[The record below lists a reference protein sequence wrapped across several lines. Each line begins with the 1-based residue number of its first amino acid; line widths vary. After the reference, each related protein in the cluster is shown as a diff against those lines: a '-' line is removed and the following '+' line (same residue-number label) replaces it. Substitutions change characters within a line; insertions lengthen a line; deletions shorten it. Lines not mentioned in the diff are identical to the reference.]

1 MQSQFFLTQLYLERA
16 RLPLQEWTPFLSS
29 ILNPIQTPR
38 LSHLE
43 PHHPIFLHLCLEPYH
58 PISLVQPYGRLTLYS
73 GWGYLGAR
81 ALRVPTPIIV
91 YSVAN
96 YTPHRSRFWANI

>member
-1 MQSQFFLTQLYLERA
+1 MSLNHCEIAL
-16 RLPLQEWTPFLSS
+16 LPLQEWKPFLSS

-58 PISLVQPYGRLTLYS
+58 PISLVQPYGRLTLSS

-96 YTPHRSRFWANI
+96 YRPHLSRFWANM

>member
-1 MQSQFFLTQLYLERA
+1 MSLNHCEIAL
-16 RLPLQEWTPFLSS
+16 LPLQEWTPFLSS

-73 GWGYLGAR
+73 G
-81 ALRVPTPIIV
+81 
-91 YSVAN
+91 
-96 YTPHRSRFWANI
+96 